1 MTAGVGRLTGIRS
14 SWRVS
19 WMHVTVFLVGLAAF
33 ALNLS
38 LLNAKEATQPVAV
51 AAIDLPAGTHIAAGD
66 LQYTSIQAPDSLV
79 ASLVGREE
87 AAGIEGFVLGKAIG
101 AGDLITRSDL
111 RPPGAPSELRAFSIA
126 LPPERAVAGA
136 LLAGD
141 RVDVV
146 AADDGTAV
154 YLAGGLEVLE
164 VTGGEGGI
172 GLSSFSVTV
181 AADSETILHLAAALD
196 SSTVSLVRSTGAA
209 PPTIWELPIAEEEAP
224 DG

>member
-1 MTAGVGRLTGIRS
+1 MTGIRS

-19 WMHVTVFLVGLAAF
+19 WMHVTVVLVGLAAF

-38 LLNAKEATQPVAV
+38 LLNAKAATQPVAV
-51 AAIDLPAGTHIAAGD
+51 AAVDLPAGRHITAAD
-66 LQYTSIQAPDSLV
+66 LQYTSIQAPASLV
-79 ASLVGREE
+79 ATLVGRDD
-87 AAGIEGFVLGKAIG
+87 AVGIEGFVLSKAIG
-101 AGDLITRSDL
+101 AGDLLTRSDL

-146 AADDGTAV
+146 AADDGMAA

-181 AADSETILHLAAALD
+181 AADSETILRLAAALEA
-196 SSTVSLVRSTGAA
+196 STVSLVRSTGAA
-209 PPTIWELPIAEEEAP
+209 PPTIWELPITEEEP
-224 DG
+224 TDG

>member
-1 MTAGVGRLTGIRS
+1 
-14 SWRVS
+14 
-19 WMHVTVFLVGLAAF
+19 MHVTVVLVGLAAF

-38 LLNAKEATQPVAV
+38 LLNAKAATQPVAV
-51 AAIDLPAGTHIAAGD
+51 AAVDLPAGRHITAAD
-66 LQYTSIQAPDSLV
+66 LQYSSIQAPASLV
-79 ASLVGREE
+79 ATLVGRDD
-87 AAGIEGFVLGKAIG
+87 AAGIEGFVLSKAIG

-146 AADDGTAV
+146 AADDGAAA
-154 YLAGGLEVLE
+154 YLAGGLEVLA

-181 AADSETILHLAAALD
+181 AADSETILRLAAALEA
-196 SSTVSLVRSTGAA
+196 STVSLVRSTGAA
-209 PPTIWELPIAEEEAP
+209 PPTIWELPVVEEEAA